1 MADCAAKQQRL
12 NELNG
17 ELRDLQG
24 TQDKASPQ
32 QKAGIGVALHN
43 VRQQIATAQADLQR
57 CLGLRG
63 TLFPA
68 YYVTTLLYAP
78 PGIGSGVTYA
88 NGSTAG
94 TTTDVTNSFKSG
106 VAVSVSGG
114 FLGNGG
120 GISLALSGGSKNG
133 ASFEVKKER

>member
-17 ELRDLQG
+17 ELSDLQG

-32 QKAGIGVALHN
+32 QKAGIGQALLH
-43 VRQQIATAQADLQR
+43 VRQQIATAEADLQH

-78 PGIGSGVTYA
+78 PGVGSGVTYA

-94 TTTDVTNSFKSG
+94 TTTDVTNAFKPGVGVSTSG
-106 VAVSVSGG
+106 AFFGNGADVSVA
-114 FLGNGG
+114 F
-120 GISLALSGGSKNG
+120 SGGSK
-133 ASFEVKKER
+133 K